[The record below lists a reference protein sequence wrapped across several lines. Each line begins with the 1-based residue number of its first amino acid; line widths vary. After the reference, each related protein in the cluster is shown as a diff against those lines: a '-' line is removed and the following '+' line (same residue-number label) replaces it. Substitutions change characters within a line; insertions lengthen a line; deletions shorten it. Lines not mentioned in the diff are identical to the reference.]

1 MNFFPKLKVKMS
13 SNDPAFISPRVK
25 LLLRKRRILIQ
36 RGMASEADSLQVV
49 INNLIQQNQIN
60 GVTSKNDKHDKS
72 SRAEQWWRTVN
83 SISDRESKDVP
94 LSSLSALEEVNK

>member
-72 SRAEQWWRTVN
+72 SRQWWRTVN
-83 SISDRESKDVP
+83 SISDRESKNVP